1 MKIILKLKKKVCFIM
16 YVWVEVS
23 NKRKLEIE
31 VFIYSIYNE
40 MNKLQDKYEKICFLI
55 DQQYKEHTGI
65 FDHEKSGFIF
75 KEQYS
80 GLIFDILQKK
90 INEISK
96 TSIEV
101 LRNPVKSTIKK
112 TLVWKAQ
119 KNTIGTL
126 FGVLYKNGFIKGNK
140 TDIVRGL
147 TDMFDNLSK
156 DSLIDNINLKK
167 YEIENKIKHDK
178 KTIEL
183 LSEWVKHLK
192 K

>member
-1 MKIILKLKKKVCFIM
+1 M

>member
-1 MKIILKLKKKVCFIM
+1 M
-16 YVWVEVS
+16 
-23 NKRKLEIE
+23 
-31 VFIYSIYNE
+31 
-40 MNKLQDKYEKICFLI
+40 
-55 DQQYKEHTGI
+55 
-65 FDHEKSGFIF
+65 
-75 KEQYS
+75 
-80 GLIFDILQKK
+80 
-90 INEISK
+90 
-96 TSIEV
+96 
-101 LRNPVKSTIKK
+101 
-112 TLVWKAQ
+112 
-119 KNTIGTL
+119 

>member
-1 MKIILKLKKKVCFIM
+1 M

-112 TLVWKAQ
+112 TLV
-119 KNTIGTL
+119 
-126 FGVLYKNGFIKGNK
+126 
-140 TDIVRGL
+140 
-147 TDMFDNLSK
+147 
-156 DSLIDNINLKK
+156 
-167 YEIENKIKHDK
+167 
-178 KTIEL
+178 
-183 LSEWVKHLK
+183 
-192 K
+192 